1 MMEAK
6 HTALRILEES
16 RLGTMATVSEGKP
29 HSRYMTFYNEEFTL
43 YTPTSKG
50 SEKVDELESNPY
62 THILI
67 GYDGEGFG
75 DAYLEILG
83 RVSISEDDSLKEKV
97 WNDGMKAWFDGPND
111 PNLVIL
117 KVTPESAR
125 LMNKKGE
132 KPQDLSL

>member
-1 MMEAK
+1 MEAK
-6 HTALRILEES
+6 ETALRILDES

-29 HSRYMTFYNEEFTL
+29 HSRYMTFLNDGFTL
-43 YTPTSKG
+43 FTPTSKG

-67 GYDGEGFG
+67 GYEGEGFG

-83 RVSISEDDSLKEKV
+83 RVSISEDEGLKEKI
-97 WNDGMKAWFDGPND
+97 WNDRMKNWFEGPHD
-111 PNLVIL
+111 PKLVIL

-125 LMNKKGE
+125 LMNKSGE
-132 KPQDLSL
+132 PPQDIQF

>member
-1 MMEAK
+1 MEAK
-6 HTALRILEES
+6 QTALRILEES

-29 HSRYMTFYNEEFTL
+29 HSRYMTFINEEFTL

-83 RVSISEDDSLKEKV
+83 RVSISEDDSLKEKI
-97 WNDGMKAWFDGPND
+97 WNDRMEAWFEGPNH

-117 KVTPESAR
+117 KVTTESAR

>member
-1 MMEAK
+1 MSAK
-6 HTALRILEES
+6 ETALRILDES
-16 RLGTMATVSEGKP
+16 RLGTMATVNEGKP
-29 HSRYMTFYNEEFTL
+29 HSRYMTFLNDGFTL

-67 GYDGEGFG
+67 GYEGEGFD

-83 RVSISEDDSLKEKV
+83 RVSISEDESLKEKV
-97 WNDGMKAWFDGPND
+97 WNDRMKHWFDGPHD

-117 KVTPESAR
+117 KVTPETAR

-132 KPQDLSL
+132 SPQTLDF